1 MHLQSSNDQDMSD
14 FVIYGE
20 DQTLTAIFKG
30 DFFTGVLVHESSG
43 EVEFKDGAIVSIL
56 DYSDVVFH

>member
-43 EVEFKDGAIVSIL
+43 EV
-56 DYSDVVFH
+56 